1 MKKKL
6 AMFLVFILVLSLSL
20 NGCAEEEVAQE
31 VVKKPGKYKIGIM
44 TGTKFQGEEEFQ
56 AAESMIKK
64 YGDLIVF
71 DTYPDNFVKEQYI
84 TREKLLK
91 MASDPEVKAIVMCQV
106 IQGSVSAF
114 MEIKKM
120 RPDILIIGGG
130 TSEHLKAVAKSADI
144 VMQVDELAYGYT
156 IPSQA
161 KKLGA
166 KTFIHYSF
174 PRHMQYDLLSYA
186 RDLMKA
192 ECGNMGLEF
201 IDVNIPDPLG
211 FGGLEAANSFIE
223 KDMKEKIEKYGKD
236 TNFYCTNCGVQST
249 LIKTAL
255 ENGAIVAQQCC
266 PSPLHGY
273 PAALG
278 LNIPIDKLT
287 DYTYVTDEIKKGIA
301 KKNGT
306 GRFSTWP
313 VPMNMM
319 FVEAG
324 VEYAKGYI
332 EGTIT
337 SRNDPE
343 ALAGTCS
350 VVAGG
355 KDIKLNVYA
364 GKDENGKD
372 IEYDNV
378 YLLLCD
384 YITF

>member
-1 MKKKL
+1 MKKTL
-6 AMFLVFILVLSLSL
+6 SVFLLLLLIMNL
-20 NGCAEEEVAQE
+20 CACG
-31 VVKKPGKYKIGIM
+31 KKPVSAVEPKKTGKYKIGIM
-44 TGTKFQGEEEFQ
+44 TGTTFQNEEEFW
-56 AAESMIKK
+56 AAESMVKQ

-91 MASDPEVKAIVMCQV
+91 MAKNPEIKAIVMCQV
-106 IQGSVSAF
+106 VQGAASALT
-114 MEIKKM
+114 EVRKM
-120 RPDILIIGGG
+120 RPDILIIVAV
-130 TSEHLKAVAKSADI
+130 TSEHLKAVVKSADI
-144 VMQVDELAYGYT
+144 VMQGDELAYGYT
-156 IPSQA
+156 IPAQA

-166 KTFIHYSF
+166 KTFVHYSF
-174 PRHMQYDLLSYA
+174 PRHMTFDFLSSA
-186 RDLMKA
+186 RDLMKD
-192 ECGNMGLEF
+192 ECLNMGMEF

-211 FGGLEAANSFIE
+211 YGGIGASKKFIE
-223 KDMKEKIEKYGKD
+223 KDIKAKIKKYGKD
-236 TNFYCTNCGVQST
+236 TNFYSTNCGVQEF
-249 LIKTAL
+249 LIKAAL
-255 ENGAIVAQQCC
+255 DTGGIVAQQCC

-278 LNIPIDKLT
+278 LNIPKEKISDS
-287 DYTYVTDEIKKGIA
+287 TYVINEITKGIA
-301 KKNGT
+301 KKGGT

-313 VPMNMM
+313 MPMNMM

-324 VEYAKGYI
+324 VEYAKGYM

-343 ALAGTCS
+343 ALAGICS
-350 VVAGG
+350 VIAGG
-355 KDIKLNVYA
+355 RDIKLNVYT

-372 IEYDNV
+372 IEYDNF

>member
-1 MKKKL
+1 MKKTLSILL
-6 AMFLVFILVLSLSL
+6 AITLILNL
-20 NGCAEEEVAQE
+20 CACAKTTTAAIE
-31 VVKKPGKYKIGIM
+31 VKKIEKYKIGIM
-44 TGTKFQGEEEFQ
+44 TGTTFQNEEEFW
-56 AAESMIKK
+56 AAESMAKQ
-64 YGDLIVF
+64 YGDMVVF

-91 MASDPEVKAIVMCQV
+91 MAKDPDVKAIVMCQV
-106 IQGSVSAF
+106 VQGAASALT
-114 MEIKKM
+114 EVRKM
-120 RPDILIIGGG
+120 RPDILIIAAV
-130 TSEHLKAVAKSADI
+130 TSEHLKAVVKSADI
-144 VMQVDELAYGYT
+144 VMQGDELAYGYT
-156 IPSQA
+156 IPAQA

-166 KTFIHYSF
+166 KTFVHYSF
-174 PRHMQYDLLSYA
+174 PRHMTFDLLSSA
-186 RDLMKA
+186 RDIMKD
-192 ECGNMGLEF
+192 ECLNMGMRF

-211 FGGLEAANSFIE
+211 YGGLEASKDFVE
-223 KDMKEKIEKYGKD
+223 KDIKSKIKKYGKD
-236 TNFYCTNCGVQST
+236 INFYSTNCGVQET

-255 ENGAIVAQQCC
+255 DCGGIVAQQCC

-278 LNIPIDKLT
+278 LKIPQGKISDS
-287 DYTYVTDEIKKGIA
+287 TYVINEIKKGIA
-301 KKNGT
+301 KKGGT

-313 VPMNMM
+313 MPMNMM

-343 ALAGTCS
+343 ALAGICS
-350 VVAGG
+350 VIAGG
-355 KDIKLNVYA
+355 KDIKLNVYT

-372 IEYDNV
+372 MEYDNF